1 MDTRVRSAEFEREIA
16 RFGGPG
22 KRLTCLIADGAGSD
36 RLHAGWTCRSIQRV
50 ISYSPLFG
58 CCGSAG
64 VVTRIPSLPIDLLFA
79 GVFQWE

>member
-1 MDTRVRSAEFEREIA
+1 MDPRVRSTEFEWEIA

-22 KRLTCLIADGAGSD
+22 KRAKRLFADGAGSD
-36 RLHAGWTCRSIQRV
+36 ALHAGWTCRSIQRV

-58 CCGSAG
+58 RCGGAG
-64 VVTRIPSLPIDLLFA
+64 VVFRIPSLPIELLFA